1 MGPTLCVPEE
11 QQTQWGTAGCSS
23 HSPHTVV
30 IITAICGHGAGACLD
45 PVCLPQSHTCFNG
58 VSSACGFPLIDVGIT
73 ALRSAGEGKWA
84 LLKAVGGASYF
95 HLVSRGEESEREAR
109 AACRPSPLLLKD
121 WGTLDLKIKPNT
133 QALKTRKQEASE
145 GSICRFHSET
155 TP

>member
-1 MGPTLCVPEE
+1 MGLTLCIPEE
-11 QQTQWGTAGCSS
+11 QQTQWGTPGCSS
-23 HSPHTVV
+23 HSPHTTV
-30 IITAICGHGAGACLD
+30 IITAICGHGAGACLG

-95 HLVSRGEESEREAR
+95 HSVSRGEESEREAR
-109 AACRPSPLLLKD
+109 AACRPSRLLLKN